1 MCLFLLEKFEN
12 RKVNLE
18 KSNFL
23 PMRGL
28 RIKGASGFRAAAGTD
43 WRRELYIFLKH

>member
-28 RIKGASGFRAAAGTD
+28 RIKGASGFRTAAGTD